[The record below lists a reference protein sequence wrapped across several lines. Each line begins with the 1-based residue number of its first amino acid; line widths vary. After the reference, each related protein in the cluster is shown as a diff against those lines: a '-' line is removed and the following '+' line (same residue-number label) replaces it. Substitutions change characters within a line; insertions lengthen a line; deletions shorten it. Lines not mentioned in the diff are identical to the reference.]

1 MRIAAV
7 SLALTAGL
15 ILPAAA
21 GDYTLGNRPQVVFP
35 STNGSAVHVSPF
47 PMSRRAAEVWG
58 SDACWRACTSHGAWR
73 LDACMNSAGLDQ
85 NACRAALDADDRACL
100 RSCRTNAGPILN
112 ITN

>member
-1 MRIAAV
+1 MRIATVTLIFA
-7 SLALTAGL
+7 AGL
-15 ILPAAA
+15 ALPAAA

-35 STNGSAVHVSPF
+35 STTGNSVHVSPY
-47 PMSRRAAEVWG
+47 PMSRRAAEVWS

-73 LDACMNSAGLDQ
+73 LESCMTSAGLDQ

-100 RSCRTNAGPILN
+100 RSCRTNAGPLLN

>member
-7 SLALTAGL
+7 SVALIAGL
-15 ILPAAA
+15 SLPAAA

-35 STNGSAVHVSPF
+35 STSGAVVHVSPF
-47 PMSRRAAEVWG
+47 PMSRRSADVWG

-100 RSCRTNAGPILN
+100 RSCRTNAGPLLN